1 MRMEYPDGATPLDPD
16 LLQALIPDLSTQQ
29 ELNEWEAQ
37 NIAAA
42 LRGALRSRSLRR
54 DLLSLS
60 GLTLLHRRMFDQ
72 TWRWAGKFRL
82 SDTNIGVAWHQA
94 PTQVQALC
102 DDVCYQ
108 IQFASDNASGDSAYP
123 WEEIAARFHH
133 RLVLVHPFPNG
144 NGRHARL
151 ATDLLLFYHA
161 QPMFSWG
168 AASLVADNT
177 VRREYLTALREA
189 DKGSFERLLRF
200 VRS

>member
-42 LRGALRSRSLRR
+42 LRWALRSRSLRR

-60 GLTLLHRRMFDQ
+60 GLTLLHQRMFDQ

-82 SDTNIGVAWHQA
+82 SDTNIGVVWHQA

-102 DDVCYQ
+102 DDVRYQ
-108 IQFASDNASGDSAYP
+108 MQFVSDSSSSGGAYS
-123 WEEIAARFHH
+123 WKERAVRFHH

-151 ATDLLLFYHA
+151 ATDLLLFYHG
-161 QPMFSWG
+161 QPLFSWG
-168 AASLVADNT
+168 
-177 VRREYLTALREA
+177 LR
-189 DKGSFERLLRF
+189 L
-200 VRS
+200 